1 MPKEKNK
8 KVIGLMKDGF
18 DGKTFSYITGNNNE
32 DEKAKGKKNCVVKR
46 KLTFQDYKQCLEV
59 NQLENKIN
67 HLEKK

>member
-1 MPKEKNK
+1 MKMKKPK
-8 KVIGLMKDGF
+8 
-18 DGKTFSYITGNNNE
+18 
-32 DEKAKGKKNCVVKR
+32 AKKNCVVKR